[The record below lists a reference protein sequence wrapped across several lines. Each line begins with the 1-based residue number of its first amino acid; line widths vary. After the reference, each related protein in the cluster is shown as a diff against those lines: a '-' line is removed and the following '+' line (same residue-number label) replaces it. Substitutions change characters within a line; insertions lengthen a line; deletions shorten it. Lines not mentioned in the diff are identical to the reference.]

1 MLQNMVYCLL
11 PSAKQLQLPSNN
23 SQQGIKIDLII
34 TPPWNLAI
42 SFVTGDMRHA
52 SLTYDLFTHLDTR
65 G

>member
-11 PSAKQLQLPSNN
+11 PGPRQLQLPSNN
-23 SQQGIKIDLII
+23 SQRGIKIGLII

-42 SFVTGDMRHA
+42 SVVTGVMQHA